1 MSFFFKSL
9 SKKKNQV
16 RRSLAFHPRT
26 APRSRDCFSAYAR
39 IRNSEI
45 SLQLIFHY
53 SEVSAGRKQQIS
65 NSIVINQKLTTKLNL
80 IWIWYRHTD
89 GCQNFPLFPLK
100 KSPFLAR
107 MEPSVSLRQIGDE
120 TSKNNNYGRFLTKHC
135 TCPKLSLPTAKGHR
149 FSYTKLACPI
159 SLSVPSSPYLLFFC
173 FRFFVCV
180 LLAASALAA
189 LFPSSFLVTFMTLL
203 MPLRA
208 AALRSALRFRSFL
221 SNGQ

>member
-1 MSFFFKSL
+1 M
-9 SKKKNQV
+9 KKNQV

-65 NSIVINQKLTTKLNL
+65 NSIVINQKLTRKLNL

-120 TSKNNNYGRFLTKHC
+120 TSKNNYYGRILTKHC
-135 TCPKLSLPTAKGHR
+135 TRPKLSLPTAKGHR
-149 FSYTKLACPI
+149 FSYTKLPCPI
-159 SLSVPSSPYLLFFC
+159 SLCP
-173 FRFFVCV
+173 FVS
-180 LLAASALAA
+180 LLALLLLPVFCLRSLSSERAGGALPFELLGHLHDTAHALAC
-189 LFPSSFLVTFMTLL
+189 
-203 MPLRA
+203 R
-208 AALRSALRFRSFL
+208 RFAVRPAVQKL
-221 SNGQ
+221 PV